1 MALNN
6 RTIAA
11 APPGARI
18 WDDQVRGLCL
28 RVSATG
34 RKAFYL
40 VYRTRTGRQRGPKL
54 ADLEVMTLAQAREAA
69 REMLA
74 KVAVGGDPVAD
85 WRNERVAPTVA
96 ELGEQWLADHGRA
109 IKPGTLRL
117 YRIVFTKHI
126 APRLGA
132 LKVVAVQHADVDG
145 VHKSLAGTPYLANRV
160 LAAAS
165 CMFSYAEK
173 HQMRPLGSNP
183 CAHVHRFPEKKRKR
197 YMRRAEAPSVAVQL
211 AAHEANHTQAVAFI
225 YLLILTGAR
234 PAEIASARREWIE
247 PAGVGGV
254 LRLPDS
260 KTGARPV
267 YLPPPV
273 MRIVS
278 QLPITS
284 TGRLFQIKS
293 PKALWNKIRVEAGA
307 PDLRLYDLRHTFA
320 SAALEAGYSLSQIG
334 ELLGHASTQTTK
346 RYAHLVDEKAHE
358 VAADTAG
365 LLERMMSG
373 GDNQQNNER
382 GEHTPPPAVDPIR
395 FIDALP
401 AQVLVNGK

>member
-6 RTIAA
+6 RTIATA
-11 APPGARI
+11 QPGARI

-40 VYRTRTGRQRGPKL
+40 VYRTRAGQQRGPKL
-54 ADLEVMTLAQAREAA
+54 AGIEVMTLAQARDAA

-74 KVAVGGDPVAD
+74 KVALGGDPVAE
-85 WRNERVAPTVA
+85 WRAEHAAPTVA
-96 ELGEQWLADHGRA
+96 EIGKQWLADHGRS

-117 YRIVFTKHI
+117 YKTVFDDHI
-126 APRLGA
+126 SPRLGA
-132 LKVVAVQHADVDG
+132 LKVAAVQHADVDAA
-145 VHKSLAGTPYLANRV
+145 HKSLAGTPYLANRV

-173 HQMRPLGSNP
+173 HRMRPLGSNP
-183 CAHVHRFPEKKRKR
+183 CAHVRRFQEKKRRR
-197 YMRRAEAPSVAVQL
+197 YMSRAEAPAVAAQL
-211 AAHEANHTQAVAFI
+211 AAYESKQPQAVAFI

-234 PAEIASARREWIE
+234 PAEIAGARREWIE

-267 YLPPPV
+267 FLPPPV
-273 MRIVS
+273 MRIVAH
-278 QLPITS
+278 LPTTS

-293 PKALWNKIRVEAGA
+293 PKALWNKVRVEAGA

-320 SAALEAGYSLSQIG
+320 SAALEAGHSLSQIG

-346 RYAHLVDEKAHE
+346 RYAHLVDDKARE

-365 LLERMMSG
+365 LLERMMLG
-373 GDNQQNNER
+373 GQEQDENKQTEQS
-382 GEHTPPPAVDPIR
+382 PPEPVDPVHVVR
-395 FIDALP
+395 SAVSKALVDV
-401 AQVLVNGK
+401 A